1 MKTSSS
7 IVTPS
12 HTNVW
17 LEILQFLPTLAFF
30 CISTNAPIFVLSP
43 ISHPYR
49 LINLESLTPL
59 PNFTLGPIAQ
69 YSFTTAPTLSFW
81 LWRSCMAVRFSGG
94 YLQEQIKRISNR
106 SDRLPPLST
115 KTAWAVAGADVTNY
129 NSFV

>member
-43 ISHPYR
+43 ISAPDR

-69 YSFTTAPTLSFW
+69 YSFTTAPTLSFGFGGPAC
-81 LWRSCMAVRFSGG
+81 SEASGG
-94 YLQEQIKRISNR
+94 YLREQIKRISNR

-115 KTAWAVAGADVTNY
+115 KTAWAVRGRRCNQL
-129 NSFV
+129 

>member
-17 LEILQFLPTLAFF
+17 LEILQFFPTVAFF

-49 LINLESLTPL
+49 LINLESFTPL
-59 PNFTLGPIAQ
+59 PNFTFGVIAQ
-69 YSFTTAPTLSFW
+69 YSFTTAPTLSF
-81 LWRSCMAVRFSGG
+81 LSENCYCYEAIFGSD
-94 YLQEQIKRISNR
+94 LQE
-106 SDRLPPLST
+106 
-115 KTAWAVAGADVTNY
+115 
-129 NSFV
+129 